1 MEKSPVV
8 GWVGRGW
15 LGAVGWL
22 NVRGALVGRWQD
34 AARLLPVHP
43 RAHIH
48 AYGTTR
54 HDTTRHD
61 TTRHET
67 RTCWDVLG
75 RVVTRRTGVVEPDD
89 VPRVRLLDR
98 LAVLPEERRG
108 LRQVHLPLQPGAFE

>member
-22 NVRGALVGRWQD
+22 NMRGALVGRWQD

-48 AYGTTR
+48 AY
-54 HDTTRHD
+54 DTTRDD
-61 TTRHET
+61 TR
-67 RTCWDVLG
+67 RGRVGTCWDVLG